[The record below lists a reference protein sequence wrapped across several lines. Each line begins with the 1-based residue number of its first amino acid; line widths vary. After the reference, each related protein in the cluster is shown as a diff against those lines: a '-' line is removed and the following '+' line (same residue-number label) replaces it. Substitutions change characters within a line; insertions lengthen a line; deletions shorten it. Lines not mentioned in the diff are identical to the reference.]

1 MTINPYARQARNYR
15 EHDILNADPVKL
27 VVLTYDAAIAACG
40 RKDLGTATRAIHE
53 LIKSLDFDQGDLPVR
68 LLALYQWTSDECRSG
83 RWDSAACCGHTGRG
97 SRQSTC
103 TAPANRRRRKGITKN
118 SRDSRCS
125 WTDTETERRR

>member
-27 VVLTYDAAIAACG
+27 VVLTSDAAIAPCH

-83 RWDSAACCGHTGRG
+83 RWDSAAEVLLELR
-97 SRQSTC
+97 STWSELQKQ
-103 TAPANRRRRKGITKN
+103 TMAGPLPAVAALA
-118 SRDSRCS
+118 
-125 WTDTETERRR
+125 

>member
-27 VVLTYDAAIAACG
+27 VVLTYDAAISACG

-83 RWDSAACCGHTGRG
+83 RWDSAAEVLLELR
-97 SRQSTC
+97 STWSELQKQ
-103 TAPANRRRRKGITKN
+103 TMAGPLPAVAALA
-118 SRDSRCS
+118 
-125 WTDTETERRR
+125 

>member
-53 LIKSLDFDQGDLPVR
+53 LIKSLDFDHGDLPVR

-83 RWDSAACCGHTGRG
+83 RWDSAAEVLLELR
-97 SRQSTC
+97 STWSELQKQ
-103 TAPANRRRRKGITKN
+103 TMAGPLPAVAALA
-118 SRDSRCS
+118 
-125 WTDTETERRR
+125 